1 MRENQPHHAG
11 ESGRAEERQK
21 KKKRAQEGL
30 QRQRIEARD
39 WPRWKGEFY
48 SSQRMG
54 LGRAEGSSHI
64 PNINQQN
71 GGVKKKQVKE

>member
-30 QRQRIEARD
+30 QRQRMEARD
-39 WPRWKGEFY
+39 WARWKAEFF
-48 SSQRMG
+48 SSQRTG
-54 LGRAEGSSHI
+54 LGRAGGSLHCR
-64 PNINQQN
+64 NI
-71 GGVKKKQVKE
+71 KQ

>member
-1 MRENQPHHAG
+1 MPFSLGERLAG
-11 ESGRAEERQK
+11 KARKSR
-21 KKKRAQEGL
+21 KRKEQAHPGL